1 MSIRDFDALFTPK
14 SVALI
19 GASTKPGTV
28 GGVLADNM
36 MRAGFHGPVLPVNPK
51 YGSVGGVLAWPDI
64 ASLPVVPDLGVI
76 AVPPDAVPP
85 VVKALRDK
93 GARAAIVITAGF
105 HDSGPG
111 PDRDRLKALIEAAGP
126 MRLMGPN
133 TIGGMAPH
141 IGLNASFS
149 HIAPI
154 EGDLAF
160 IAQSG
165 AVLTSVLDWATD
177 KGIGFS
183 HVAGL
188 GDMLD
193 VDFGDVL
200 NFLAMDTKTRAILLY
215 VEAVTNTRKFMSAAR
230 AAARTKPVIVIKSGR
245 KAEGA
250 KAASSHTGALA
261 GADAVYDAAFKRAG
275 MLRVDDMQELF
286 DAVETLSRKTIRDL
300 RGSGVGD
307 RLGILTNGG
316 GIGVLA
322 TDRLIELGGT
332 LAELGPETLT
342 GLDAVL
348 PATWSRGN
356 PVDIIGDAP
365 GERYA
370 AAMDVLLADRQIDAI
385 LALNCPTA
393 IADSSEAAQAIT
405 AKLKKA
411 RKPVF
416 TSWLGDGSARPARHH
431 FRDAGVPTYDTAEGA
446 VRAYMHSV
454 RYGRNQQMLMQT
466 PPAIA
471 PEPEDARD
479 RVRKTLA
486 KALDEDRPWL
496 TEVEAKSVLEAYS
509 IPIARTFSAAT
520 AAEAEEAARQ
530 FSFGDRVAVKILSK
544 DITHKSDVGGV
555 VLNLETPEQ
564 TRAAAESMLQRMRQ
578 DFPDANIEGVSVQ
591 EMILRPGSYE
601 LIVGL
606 NEDPQFGPVVLFGQ
620 GGKAVEVIGDTAMG
634 LPPLNPILASEMIR
648 ETRVSHLL
656 RGFRDEMPVDMEALQ
671 HVLITVGRIAI
682 DHPQIVELD
691 INPLIADAKGVVAL
705 DARIRV
711 QATAAAGEDRL
722 AIRPYPQ
729 HLEGTVAL
737 RDGAEIP
744 VRPIKPEDGPALQ
757 QMFSAT
763 NQDDLRL
770 RFFHAMKKIP
780 TQLAARLTQID
791 YSREMAFVA
800 LNPADRSEL
809 VGVVH
814 LSADADNTEAEYSV
828 LVRSDWKGA
837 GLGYALMQA
846 VIDYGAN
853 RGIQRLYGEV
863 LSDNH
868 PMIAMCQD
876 LGFAIR
882 RDPEDP
888 LIQYV
893 SLDLTK
899 AAA

>member
-1 MSIRDFDALFTPK
+1 MSIRDFDALFMPG

-19 GASTKPGTV
+19 GASTKSATV
-28 GGVLADNM
+28 GGVLAENM

-51 YGSVGGVLAWPDI
+51 YDSVGGVLAWRDI
-64 ASLPVVPDLGVI
+64 AALPVVPDLGIV

-85 VVKALRDK
+85 VVAALRDK
-93 GARAAIVITAGF
+93 GTRAAIIITAGF
-105 HDSGPG
+105 HAGGDTAEAA
-111 PDRDRLKALIEAAGP
+111 RLNTLVEAAGP

-133 TIGGMAPH
+133 TLGAMAPH

-149 HIAPI
+149 HIAPLP
-154 EGDLAF
+154 GDLAF

-200 NFLAMDTKTRAILLY
+200 NYLAMDTRTRAILLY
-215 VEAVTNTRKFMSAAR
+215 IEAVTNTRKFMSAAR

-245 KAEGA
+245 RAEGA

-286 DAVETLSRKTIRDL
+286 DAVETLSRASVRTL
-300 RGSGVGD
+300 RGGIGEH
-307 RLGILTNGG
+307 LGILTNGG

-322 TDRLIELGGT
+322 TDRLIELGGD
-332 LAELGPETLT
+332 LARLTPETVAA
-342 GLDAVL
+342 LDQVL

-356 PVDIIGDAP
+356 PIDIIGDAP
-365 GERYA
+365 GKRYA
-370 AAMDVLLADRQIDAI
+370 DAMDVLLGAKEIDAI

-393 IADSSEAAQAIT
+393 IADSGEAAQAIT
-405 AKLKKA
+405 AKASKA

-416 TSWLGDGSARPARHH
+416 TSWLGDGGARPARQHL
-431 FRDAGVPTYDTAEGA
+431 RDAGIPTYDTAEGA
-446 VRAYMHSV
+446 VRAYVHTV
-454 RYGRNQQMLMQT
+454 QYWRNQQMLMQT
-466 PPAIA
+466 PPAVPA
-471 PEPEDARD
+471 EPQDARG
-479 RVRKTLA
+479 RVSQTVE
-486 KALDEDRPWL
+486 KALAEDRPWL
-496 TEVEAKSVLEAYS
+496 TEVEAKSVLDAYS
-509 IPIARTFSAAT
+509 IPIARTFVARDAD
-520 AAEAEEAARQ
+520 EAEDAAKN
-530 FSFGDRVAVKILSK
+530 FKFGDRVAVKILSK

-555 VLNLETPEQ
+555 VLNLETPDQ
-564 TRAAAESMLQRMRQ
+564 TRAAAGAMLQRMKK
-578 DFPDANIEGVSVQ
+578 DFPDAQIEGVSVQ
-591 EMILRPGSYE
+591 EMILRPGSHE
-601 LIVGL
+601 LIIGL

-634 LPPLNPILASEMIR
+634 LPPLNPILAEAMIR
-648 ETRVSHLL
+648 ETRVSQLL
-656 RGFRDEMPVDMEALQ
+656 SGYRDEKPVDMEALQ

-691 INPLIADAKGVVAL
+691 INPLIADADGVVAL
-705 DARIRV
+705 DARIKVKR
-711 QATAAAGEDRL
+711 TDAAGEDRL

-729 HLEGTVAL
+729 HLEGAIKL
-737 RDGAEIP
+737 RDGADVP
-744 VRPIKPEDGPALQ
+744 VRPIKPEDGPALHR
-757 QMFSAT
+757 MFSET

-791 YSREMAFVA
+791 YAREMAFVA
-800 LNPADRSEL
+800 MNPTDPREL
-809 VGVVH
+809 IGVVH
-814 LSADADNTEAEYSV
+814 LSADADNQGAEYSV

-837 GLGYALMQA
+837 GLGYALMRA
-846 VIDYGAN
+846 VIDYGRQ

-863 LSDNH
+863 LADNH

-876 LGFAIR
+876 LGFAIS
-882 RDPEDP
+882 RDPDDP
-888 LIQYV
+888 GLEYV
-893 SLDLTK
+893 SLDL
-899 AAA
+899 AAAAAA